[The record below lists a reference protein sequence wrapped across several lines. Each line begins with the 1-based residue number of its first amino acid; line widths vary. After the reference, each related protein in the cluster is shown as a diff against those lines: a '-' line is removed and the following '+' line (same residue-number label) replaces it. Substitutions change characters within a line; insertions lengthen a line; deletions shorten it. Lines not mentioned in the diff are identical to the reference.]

1 MAKIRPFEEFTD
13 AYENWFEENRFLY
26 LSEVNCLKQFLE
38 KDITYK
44 SLEVGVGSG
53 RFAHPLGIKYG
64 LDPSPAMLKLALKRG
79 IKGVLGVAENLPF
92 KSSSFDLVLM
102 VTTLCFLEDPP
113 TAFKEIDRV
122 LKESGKL
129 LLGFVD
135 KDSPLGKLY
144 EAKKERSRFYRE
156 ATFFSPKEVIDLI
169 ERNTSL
175 RFDSAGQTIFG
186 TENRLY
192 PTEEGFGK
200 GGFVCLLFKKQ

>member
-102 VTTLCFLEDPP
+102 VTTLCFLDDPP
-113 TAFKEIDRV
+113 TAFKEIERV
-122 LKESGKL
+122 LEESGKL

-144 EAKKERSRFYRE
+144 EAKKNGADSTGRPPSFL
-156 ATFFSPKEVIDLI
+156 PK
-169 ERNTSL
+169 R
-175 RFDSAGQTIFG
+175 
-186 TENRLY
+186 
-192 PTEEGFGK
+192 
-200 GGFVCLLFKKQ
+200 